1 MAAALAAKEA
11 ALAELAQLRKE
22 RATWL
27 QSVVAS
33 HRLGVDEGLE
43 LARRRPRPPVDEG
56 LQLGGGPRRCH
67 EGVLE
72 AVLLERRQRRL
83 APAATCA
90 ARDEVEASVESEAW
104 SWEVRLALA
113 VLACAFWSLF

>member
-1 MAAALAAKEA
+1 MLGRL
-11 ALAELAQLRKE
+11 LAEIRTVLG
-22 RATWL
+22 
-27 QSVVAS
+27 
-33 HRLGVDEGLE
+33 RLLTRRLE
-43 LARRRPRPPVDEG
+43 EG

-83 APAATCA
+83 AAAATCA
-90 ARDEVEASVESEAW
+90 ARGEEEASVESEAW

-113 VLACAFWSLF
+113 VLACAFCSVL

>member
-1 MAAALAAKEA
+1 MVLVRGLRRLLREAL
-11 ALAELAQLRKE
+11 LELALLG
-22 RATWL
+22 APDG
-27 QSVVAS
+27 
-33 HRLGVDEGLE
+33 LGVDEGLE

-113 VLACAFWSLF
+113 VLACAFWSVF